1 MESVILFKIMYFKLE
16 PMILLKTI
24 KFLLNPMIP
33 LINVTANNSIES
45 Y

>member
-1 MESVILFKIMYFKLE
+1 MESVILLKIMYFKLE